1 MLEITIPRTEMFDDK
16 ASKYVYV
23 ESETLTLEHSLIAM
37 SKWEAKW
44 GVPFFGRGQ
53 KTKEQIV
60 DYVRC
65 MTVNKVK
72 NPMVYTCL
80 STSDYSKI
88 LEYIDSK
95 QSATWFPEEQ
105 KGGPRETITSELIY
119 YWMIA
124 CNIPFECQKWHIN
137 RLLTL
142 VRVCQL
148 KQQDPKKMSQNDMLR
163 QRDKLN
169 AERKARLHTKG

>member
-16 ASKYVYV
+16 AGKYYYV
-23 ESETLTLEHSLIAM
+23 ESETLSLEHSLIAI

-44 GVPFFGRGQ
+44 CKPFFGRGE
-53 KTKEQIV
+53 KTQEQVI
-60 DYVRC
+60 DYVKC

-72 NPMVYTCL
+72 SPIIYECL
-80 STSDYSKI
+80 SSTNFKQI
-88 LEYIDSK
+88 LEYIESK
-95 QSATWFPEEQ
+95 QSATWFQED
-105 KGGPRETITSELIY
+105 KHGGNKETITSELIY

-148 KQQDPKKMSQNDMLR
+148 KQQDPKKMSQSEMIR
-163 QRDKLN
+163 QRAKLN
-169 AERKARLHTKG
+169 AERKAKLRTHG